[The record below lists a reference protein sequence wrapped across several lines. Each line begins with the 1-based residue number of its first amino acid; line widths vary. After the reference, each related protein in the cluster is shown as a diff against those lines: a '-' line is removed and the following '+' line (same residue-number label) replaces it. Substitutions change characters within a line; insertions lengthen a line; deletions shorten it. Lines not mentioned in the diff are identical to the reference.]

1 MTLDR
6 WPRGG
11 GLPVRRS
18 GAGAPSLNRRPTIW
32 RDSREDLL
40 QNFRV
45 EVAEV
50 AELEA
55 RLERPGQM
63 WR

>member
-1 MTLDR
+1 LELFMRLDVMKLSASR
-6 WPRGG
+6 LGCV
-11 GLPVRRS
+11 PVQ
-18 GAGAPSLNRRPTIW
+18 
-32 RDSREDLL
+32 DLL